1 MGIIYMPSRRLGTT
15 LLPHFDDD
23 DEVEVEESSSSVVL
37 ACNVD
42 DAT

>member
-15 LLPHFDDD
+15 LLPHFED
-23 DEVEVEESSSSVVL
+23 EVEESSSRVVL
-37 ACNVD
+37 AGNVD